1 LQRCIG
7 WQSFRVTRQMPFD
20 DAIGIHLGTA
30 KLLISQSRRQPK
42 EPALKVCRNRP
53 RIT

>member
-20 DAIGIHLGTA
+20 DAIGIHLDGG
-30 KLLISQSRRQPK
+30 S
-42 EPALKVCRNRP
+42 C
-53 RIT
+53 